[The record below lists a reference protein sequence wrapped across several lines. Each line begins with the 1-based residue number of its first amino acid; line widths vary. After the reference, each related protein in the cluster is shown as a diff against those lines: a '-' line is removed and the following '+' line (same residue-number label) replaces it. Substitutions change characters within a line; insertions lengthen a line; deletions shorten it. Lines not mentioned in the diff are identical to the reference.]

1 MVDYL
6 KHIISTAL
14 RFEMKR
20 KIGQRTSVENERHYA
35 VNIYFPPGKTFDEL
49 IAFKHFG
56 LDAENL
62 QVTNSLQYNLMLA
75 ILAWFEMLTSF
86 KL

>member
-1 MVDYL
+1 MYCYF
-6 KHIISTAL
+6 KHIFSTAL

-35 VNIYFPPGKTFDEL
+35 VNIYFPAGKTFDEL

-75 ILAWFEMLTSF
+75 ILA
-86 KL
+86 